1 MILAEGW
8 TVTSW
13 ATLMLAV
20 VATLGYLLGRRK
32 AGATSTS
39 RNNTRHEILRALAVA
54 QELETIAYR
63 LRKSMA
69 FHVPAIVRFN
79 NQLHRWEHS
88 NEVSWHELCEKADDL
103 LKPALRLSTE
113 ISHAYADLLQQMTQ
127 LSAFA
132 ELRSDP
138 LTGVAN
144 RRAFDDSLSQMLAAH
159 ENDELPLSIAMLDLD
174 HFKKV
179 NDEQGH
185 LTGDRVLQDLTQL
198 LKALLREGDVLARY
212 GGEEFVILMPH
223 TPLRTASNL
232 AERARAR
239 IEEKLPTTISIGV
252 AATIP
257 NESATSFISRAD
269 AALYTAKREGR
280 NCVRLHEG
288 ANGKIVTLRNAVT
301 APTAEPSKGDTKAPA
316 AIALELPVT
325 DAPSVPV

>member
-8 TVTSW
+8 TISSW
-13 ATLMLAV
+13 AAVMLAV
-20 VATLGYLLGRRK
+20 VATLGYLVGRRK
-32 AGATSTS
+32 TDTTSTS

-69 FHVPAIVRFN
+69 NHVPAIVRFN

-88 NEVSWHELCEKADDL
+88 NELSWHELCEKADDL

-132 ELRSDP
+132 ELRTDP

-144 RRAFDDSLSQMLAAH
+144 RRAFDDALSQMLIKH

-174 HFKKV
+174 NFKSI

-223 TPLRTASNL
+223 TPLRSACSL
-232 AERARAR
+232 AHRARAR

-252 AATIP
+252 GATMP
-257 NESATSFISRAD
+257 TESATSLVSRAD
-269 AALYTAKREGR
+269 AALYAAKREGR
-280 NCVRLHEG
+280 NCVCQHEG
-288 ANGKIVTLRNAVT
+288 ANGKIVTLRND
-301 APTAEPSKGDTKAPA
+301 PTAEPSKSDAKTPA
-316 AIALELPVT
+316 AITFDLPVA
-325 DAPSVPV
+325 DAPAVHV

>member
-1 MILAEGW
+1 MSMSAS
-8 TVTSW
+8 V
-13 ATLMLAV
+13 MLAV

-32 AGATSTS
+32 TDPTSTS

-113 ISHAYADLLQQMTQ
+113 ISRAYADLLQQMTQ
-127 LSAFA
+127 LSTFA
-132 ELRSDP
+132 ELRTDP

-144 RRAFDDSLSQMLAAH
+144 RRAFDDALSQLLAAH
-159 ENDELPLSIAMLDLD
+159 ESDELPLSIAMLDLD
-174 HFKKV
+174 HFKRI

-212 GGEEFVILMPH
+212 GGEEFVILLPH
-223 TPLRTASNL
+223 TPLRTARNL

-239 IEEKLPTTISIGV
+239 IEEKLPTTISIGI
-252 AATIP
+252 AATMP
-257 NESATSFISRAD
+257 TESATSFISRAD

-280 NCVRLHEG
+280 NCVCLHEG
-288 ANGKIVTLRNAVT
+288 GNGKIVTVRDAPA
-301 APTAEPSKGDTKAPA
+301 APTVDRPVGNSQAPA
-316 AIALELPVT
+316 AIALDLPATHAPAVPGT
-325 DAPSVPV
+325 DAPAVPV